1 MCDNSCCF
9 EPTFT
14 LNGIPIL
21 PSGCQALIAQ
31 GKAEALVAV
40 THLASLG
47 VKRQE
52 PAFWGIHKRQETD
65 RVLNYKRKKQ
75 PFRAAFFLYL
85 YSMMPV
91 CSRLQSAG
99 ILVGAFAST
108 LQYQNKS

>member
-75 PFRAAFFLYL
+75 PFRAAFFLYGRKL
-85 YSMMPV
+85 HFLPYKKKRSAV
-91 CSRLQSAG
+91 DAHSRER
-99 ILVGAFAST
+99 
-108 LQYQNKS
+108 